1 MSGGGFL
8 GTDLEEVGGVSNK
21 KLSMSSRISSV
32 KGGES
37 PLSSRLLLQ
46 WIVEL
51 RCYKQDGDKMESQSS
66 EESNVIHLEG
76 SEAGFYIVPDKRRM
90 YGTNFSRYEVKR
102 VKNET
107 LEQEEPQNIHAIPGV
122 RVTHDRI
129 SCRPVSYDTL
139 CTRIVLLH
147 QHLGGG

>member
-1 MSGGGFL
+1 MDGPDAGLAAVEDGAAGAAPLSEGGFL
-8 GTDLEEVGGVSNK
+8 GNDRGGYLSLSVSSILGPTK
-21 KLSMSSRISSV
+21 KNRVSSTMGPCRF
-32 KGGES
+32 
-37 PLSSRLLLQ
+37 
-46 WIVEL
+46 
-51 RCYKQDGDKMESQSS
+51 
-66 EESNVIHLEG
+66 
-76 SEAGFYIVPDKRRM
+76 AGFYIVPDKRRM